1 MGFIEDITYF
11 NSFLL
16 KKVIQGSNSV
26 DDVGYPALS
35 IGAATWAALP
45 WNPVGYPQFPLLASY
60 TNTSNNVSWYIEES
74 RIRGGY
80 NNKQVD
86 FGSKAYLTESEDK
99 ELILSN
105 GLIYSGIY
113 NARSGINETNVFS
126 TGENITK
133 EVDPKYGG
141 IQKLYSS
148 DTDLIILQEDK
159 VSRALIDK
167 DAIYTADGNPALTA
181 TQLVLGQIVQY
192 TGEYGISDNPE
203 SFAFK
208 GGRMYFS
215 DKNRGAIMRLSRDGL
230 TEISAYGMRDY
241 FRDKLSIVSEVLKT
255 TQIELSLPS
264 ILPATPTNSLTLT
277 NTPEYIISE
286 IQYGMRLS
294 GGQIL
299 PDSLYV
305 IDIDSSVANQ
315 VTITLS
321 GNITS
326 FPGQGGV
333 PPTLAT
339 FYSNISDKIVGV
351 YDNYNDKYVVS
362 MQDWEQNSYEYD
374 TLSFNESNN
383 GWSSFW
389 DYDPSFG
396 GTLNSTFY
404 TCKGPS
410 LWKHYDE
417 QVINNRG
424 TFYGTYYPTSV
435 QLVFNP
441 MVSVSKNFQTINYE
455 GTNGWQVDYFLSD
468 PTGTLL
474 LNTSNSNYSDTTSSI
489 KSYNEGEYLEAG
501 ITYRVGFNL
510 KENKYCSNLINSGV
524 FNLSQL
530 MGVSGMPGQVLPGS
544 SISGIKGFYS
554 TVKLSTDNTTDLGG
568 AKNLFAVSSN
578 YSKS

>member
-1 MGFIEDITYF
+1 MGFIEEITYF

-16 KKVIQGSNSV
+16 KKVIQGTG
-26 DDVGYPALS
+26 DGYPGEKV
-35 IGAATWAALP
+35 GAATWAALP
-45 WNPVGYPQFPLLASY
+45 WNPVGYPQFPLLAS
-60 TNTSNNVSWYIEES
+60 NSIASNNVSWYIEES

-86 FGSKAYLTESEDK
+86 FGSKAYLTESEDN

-133 EVDPKYGG
+133 EVDPRYGG

-208 GGRMYFS
+208 GSRMYFS

-230 TEISAYGMRDY
+230 TEISSYGMRDY
-241 FRDKLSIVSEVLKT
+241 FRDTLANISESLKT
-255 TQIELSLPS
+255 NEIDLTLPVVLPS
-264 ILPATPTNSLTLT
+264 TPTNRLTLT
-277 NTPEYIISE
+277 SDPDYAITEM
-286 IQYGMRLS
+286 QYGMTMS
-294 GGQIL
+294 GTGIL
-299 PDSLYV
+299 PESLIV
-305 IDIDSSVANQ
+305 IDIDSSIDDEI
-315 VTITLS
+315 TITLS

-326 FPGQGGV
+326 FTGS
-333 PPTLAT
+333 PTSAT
-339 FYSNISDKIVGV
+339 FYNNISDKIVGA

-362 MQDWEQNSYEYD
+362 TQNWEQNSYEYD

-435 QLVFNP
+435 QLSFNP

-468 PTGTLL
+468 PNGPLL
-474 LNTSNSNYSDTTSSI
+474 LNASNSNYKDEASEI
-489 KSYNEGEYLEAG
+489 KSYNEGAYLEAG
-501 ITYRVGFNL
+501 TTYRVGFNL
-510 KENKYCSNLINSGV
+510 KENKYVANLINKGV
-524 FNLSQL
+524 LVNDST
-530 MGVSGMPGQVLPGS
+530 VPEGMPGQVLPGS
-544 SISGIKGFYS
+544 SMSGIKGFYS